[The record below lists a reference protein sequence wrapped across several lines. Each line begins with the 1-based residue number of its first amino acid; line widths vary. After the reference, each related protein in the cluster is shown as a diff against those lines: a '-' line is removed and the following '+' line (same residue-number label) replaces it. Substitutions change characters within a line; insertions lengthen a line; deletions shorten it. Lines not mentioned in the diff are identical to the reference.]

1 MTKHKLGTSK
11 EISAVEK
18 KNPNPNKPKQ
28 QTTVIKENSNI
39 NAE

>member
-18 KNPNPNKPKQ
+18 KKQ
-28 QTTVIKENSNI
+28 QTQINQSNKQL
-39 NAE
+39 